1 MDFDNP
7 PADPVAQLKVW
18 LDEAGTI
25 GLRNPHA
32 MTLATVDPD
41 GRPSARA
48 VLLKDLDATGAVFY
62 TNSGSR
68 KGQDLGGNP
77 HVALLFYWDKQAR
90 QLSIE
95 GRVSLVADTE
105 ADSYFA
111 SRPRGAQIGAWA
123 SNQSEPI
130 TNRAILQ
137 RRVAQLSEKYDGREV
152 PRPPYWVG
160 YRVSLQRIEFW
171 QGQPDRLHDRVLY
184 ARGPDGGW
192 TTQRLSP

>member
-7 PADPVAQLKVW
+7 PTDPVAQLKAW
-18 LDEAGTI
+18 LDEAGLI
-25 GLRNPHA
+25 GLRNPDA

-48 VLLKDLDATGAVFY
+48 VLLKDLDAAGAVFY

-68 KGQDLGGNP
+68 KGRDLGGNP
-77 HVALLFYWDKQAR
+77 HAALLFYWDKQAR
-90 QLSIE
+90 QASIE

-105 ADSYFA
+105 ADTYFA

-130 TNRAILQ
+130 TDRAMLQ
-137 RRVAQLSEKYDGREV
+137 GRVAQMSERYDGREV
-152 PRPPYWVG
+152 PRPPQWVG
-160 YRVSLQRIEFW
+160 YRVSLERIEFW
-171 QGQPDRLHDRVLY
+171 QGQPDRLHDRVVY
-184 ARGPDGGW
+184 TRGPGGGW

>member
-7 PADPVAQLKVW
+7 PPDPVAQLKAW
-18 LDEAGTI
+18 LDEAGVI
-25 GLRNPHA
+25 GLRNPRA
-32 MTLATVDPD
+32 MMLATVDPD

-48 VLLKDLDATGAVFY
+48 VLLKDLDATGAIFY
-62 TNSGSR
+62 TNRRSR
-68 KGQDLGGNP
+68 KGRDLGGNP
-77 HVALLFYWDKQAR
+77 HAALLFYWDKLAR

-130 TNRAILQ
+130 TDRAMLQ
-137 RRVAQLSEKYDGREV
+137 GRVVQVSEKYDGREV
-152 PRPPYWVG
+152 PRPPHWVG
-160 YRVSLQRIEFW
+160 YRVSLERIEFW

>member
-7 PADPVAQLKVW
+7 PTDPVAQLKAW
-18 LDEAGTI
+18 LDEAGLI
-25 GLRNPHA
+25 GLRNPRA

-48 VLLKDLDATGAVFY
+48 VLLKDLDAAGAVFY
-62 TNSGSR
+62 TNSRSR
-68 KGQDLGGNP
+68 KGRDLGGNP
-77 HVALLFYWDKQAR
+77 HAALLFYWDKQAR

-95 GRVSLVADTE
+95 GRVSLVADAE

-130 TNRAILQ
+130 TDRAMLQ
-137 RRVAQLSEKYDGREV
+137 GRVAQVSEKYDGREV
-152 PRPPYWVG
+152 PRPPHWVG
-160 YRVSLQRIEFW
+160 YRVSLERIEFW

-192 TTQRLSP
+192 TRQRLSP

>member
-7 PADPVAQLKVW
+7 PPDPVAPLKAW
-18 LDEAGTI
+18 LDEAGLI
-25 GLRNPHA
+25 GLRNPRA

-62 TNSGSR
+62 TNRRSR
-68 KGQDLGGNP
+68 KGRDLGGNP
-77 HVALLFYWDKQAR
+77 HAALLFYWDKQAR

-95 GRVSLVADTE
+95 GRVSLVADAE

-130 TNRAILQ
+130 TDRAMLQ
-137 RRVAQLSEKYDGREV
+137 GRVAQVSEKYDGREV
-152 PRPPYWVG
+152 PRPPHWVG
-160 YRVSLQRIEFW
+160 YRVSLERIEFW

-192 TTQRLSP
+192 TRQRLSP

>member
-7 PADPVAQLKVW
+7 PADPVAQLKAW
-18 LDEAGTI
+18 LDEAGLI
-25 GLRNPHA
+25 GLRNPDA

-62 TNSGSR
+62 TNRRSR
-68 KGQDLGGNP
+68 KGRDLGGNP
-77 HVALLFYWDKQAR
+77 HAALLFYWDKQAR

-130 TNRAILQ
+130 TDRAMLQ
-137 RRVAQLSEKYDGREV
+137 GRVAQVSEKYDGREV
-152 PRPPYWVG
+152 PRPPHWVG
-160 YRVSLQRIEFW
+160 YRVSLERIEFW

-184 ARGPDGGW
+184 ARGPNGGW